1 MWRRAGTARHPG
13 VLKVRKAAPLTPVHE
28 YVREMSYIRDM
39 VAKDTTIRLTRELG
53 DALRAERRKR
63 GWTQAE
69 LARRA
74 GIGRQ
79 KIIEVE
85 QGKPGVALAAY
96 AATMEALDLAP
107 TVKPAEVH
115 IEDYPQLK
123 QLTWNR
129 PGAKSLT
136 ERDALALYERH
147 WDAIDTDRM
156 TNHERILLQ
165 RLVDKYGRGVLHV

>member
-1 MWRRAGTARHPG
+1 MYTVEDAGGTPYKRRLPFTNIAHQ
-13 VLKVRKAAPLTPVHE
+13 
-28 YVREMSYIRDM
+28 MSYIRDM
-39 VAKDTTIRLTRELG
+39 ATKSATTRLTRELG
-53 DALRAERRKR
+53 DILRAERRKR
-63 GWTQAE
+63 GWTQVE

-96 AATMEALDLAP
+96 AATMEALGLAP
-107 TVKPAEVH
+107 AVKPAEVR

-123 QLTWNR
+123 QLAWNR
-129 PGAKSLT
+129 PGVTSLT

-147 WDAIDTDRM
+147 WDAVDADRM
-156 TNHERILLQ
+156 TNHERTLLQ
-165 RLVDKYGRGVLHV
+165 RLVDTYGQGILHV